1 MKITVLFFGVA
12 QDIAGVRQMPLE
24 LMEGATAIDLRS
36 ELANR
41 FTGLD
46 EGLAALKKALNHRR
60 TTPAKIA
67 EVARQLGVYD
77 RLLPYL
83 RAVS

>member
-46 EGLAALKKALNHRR
+46 EGLAYALAVNEKLCNETHLLSDGD
-60 TTPAKIA
+60 
-67 EVARQLGVYD
+67 VAAV
-77 RLLPYL
+77 LPP
-83 RAVS
+83 VSGG